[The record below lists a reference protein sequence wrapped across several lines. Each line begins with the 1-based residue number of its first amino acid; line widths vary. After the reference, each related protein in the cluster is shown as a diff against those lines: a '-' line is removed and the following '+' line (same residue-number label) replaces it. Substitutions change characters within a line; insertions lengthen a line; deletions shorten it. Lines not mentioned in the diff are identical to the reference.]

1 MNKVLTVAEAL
12 LIIAL
17 VPGCRSAPQE
27 QRPPETAAETLSGQ
41 HGEFPFVLPLKFK
54 GKPFTDLR
62 QHTFTEVGEDTDP
75 AVSPDGKLVAFAS
88 TRHSSQPDIYLKP
101 VDGRTVVRKTFEPSA
116 EIQPAFSPDGT
127 QIAFAS
133 NLNGNWD
140 IFIVRTH
147 KDTTRRQVTTG
158 DSEDLH
164 PSWSPDGS
172 RLVYCSYSYAQAEW
186 EIWIINLETSGM
198 TNLGYGGLFP
208 QWSPTGDIIAFQR
221 ARDRDEQ
228 WFDIWTIRSDGSDLT
243 QVVGTGRWG
252 AIGPAWSEDGNRI
265 YFATVPPESQFEGGG
280 LGTGR
285 DIWAADLPTGA
296 RIQLISDLTP
306 DWAPASSVDGR
317 VYFCS
322 RRNGFANVWSL
333 LPSM

>member
-1 MNKVLTVAEAL
+1 MSKALAVIAAL
-12 LIIAL
+12 LAVGFL
-17 VPGCRSAPQE
+17 PACRTVPEGEVTAEVAVEAPPQP
-27 QRPPETAAETLSGQ
+27 Q
-41 HGEFPFVLPLKFK
+41 GEFPFELPLIFK

-75 AVSPDGKLVAFAS
+75 AVSPDGKLLAFAS
-88 TRHSSQPDIYLKP
+88 TRHSPQPEIYVKP

-116 EIQPAFSPDGT
+116 EIQPAFSPDGE

-140 IFIVRTH
+140 IFIIKTGEGAA
-147 KDTTRRQVTTG
+147 RRQVTTA

-164 PSWSPDGS
+164 PSWSPDGKK
-172 RLVYCSYSYAQAEW
+172 LVYCSYSHTQEDW
-186 EIWIINLETSGM
+186 ELWIADLESGGM

-208 QWSPTGDIIAFQR
+208 EWSPTGELIAFQR
-221 ARDRDEQ
+221 ARDTGQQ
-228 WFDIWTIRSDGSDLT
+228 WFDIWMIRPDGSDPT
-243 QVVGTGRWG
+243 QVVGTGKWG
-252 AIGPAWSEDGNRI
+252 AIAPAWSEDGARI
-265 YFATVPPESQFEGGG
+265 YFATVPPESQIEAGG

-285 DIWAADLPTGA
+285 DIWAADLSTGA
-296 RIQLISDLTP
+296 RIQLTSDLTP
-306 DWAPASSVDGR
+306 DWAPACSADGR

-322 RRNGFANVWSL
+322 RRNGFANIWSL